1 MQNPAYVVALA
12 LGGIMLLSV
21 CYVYI
26 RHQVLQVGGMA
37 MSGFAVILV
46 GMSVWKSI
54 DISVSGEGIS
64 AKLDQAIKAADEA
77 KAQASQAKEISVQNR
92 EAAVALGNTVQ
103 VMKTQD
109 SLRSLGLYRGP
120 LDGELSAATKQSL
133 LQFQQSR
140 NLPGTA
146 TLDERTVSALRIKP
160 IAILPRIERIDPAR
174 MQNP

>member
-1 MQNPAYVVALA
+1 MENPAYIVALV

-37 MSGFAVILV
+37 MSGFAVLLV

-54 DISVSGEGIS
+54 DISVDDKGFS
-64 AKLDQAIKAADEA
+64 AKLEQAIAAANEA
-77 KAQASQAKEISVQNR
+77 KAEATQAKEIGAQNR

-109 SLRSLGLYRGP
+109 TLRSLGLYRGP

-146 TLDERTVSALRIKP
+146 TLDERTVSALRLKP
-160 IAILPRIERIDPAR
+160 VTTLPRLDRIAPTR
-174 MQNP
+174 QP

>member
-21 CYVYI
+21 CYVYV

-54 DISVSGEGIS
+54 DISVSGAGIS
-64 AKLDQAIKAADEA
+64 AKLDQAIKTADEA
-77 KAQASQAKEISVQNR
+77 KVQATLAKEISAQNR
-92 EAAVALGNTVQ
+92 EAAAALTNTVQ

-109 SLRSLGLYRGP
+109 TLRNLGLYRGP
-120 LDGELSAATKQSL
+120 LDGELSATTKQSL

-140 NLPGTA
+140 SLPGTA